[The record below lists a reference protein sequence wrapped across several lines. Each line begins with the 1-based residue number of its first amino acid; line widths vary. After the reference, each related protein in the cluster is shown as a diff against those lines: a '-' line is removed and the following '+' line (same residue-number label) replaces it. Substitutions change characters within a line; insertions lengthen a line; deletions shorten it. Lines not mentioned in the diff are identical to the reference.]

1 MTWLITGFVTRLT
14 RRVPHVVQKLLTL
27 PGHPRSPPVFSGIR
41 VARFF
46 VFCIMF
52 LRLLFVLLSCLSF
65 NLRFRLYSWYLQIFL
80 EVVSQYIHLL
90 FEETWV
96 PGDPQIIDKPPPNI
110 TYTVCVESTSG
121 QLFLESNSLLTWLAS
136 YKVQK
141 LLVLRE
147 HLNSPPHFWRGPC
160 FTSFT
165 FSVLWCV
172 VLYCIVLCF
181 VCFVCLF
188 PVSCESNVSGFFILD

>member
-1 MTWLITGFVTRLT
+1 
-14 RRVPHVVQKLLTL
+14 
-27 PGHPRSPPVFSGIR
+27 
-41 VARFF
+41 
-46 VFCIMF
+46 
-52 LRLLFVLLSCLSF
+52 LSF
-65 NLRFRLYSWYLQIFL
+65 CPFSFGYCIVFPSSIYGFRLSSWYLQIFL

-96 PGDPQIIDKPPPNI
+96 PRDPQISDKPPPNI

-121 QLFLESNSLLTWLAS
+121 QLFLESNSLLTWLVS

-147 HLNSPPHFWRGPC
+147 HLSSPPHVWRGPC

-165 FSVLWCV
+165 FSVLCCA

-181 VCFVCLF
+181 VFCLF
-188 PVSCESNVSGFFILD
+188 CLSFSCVLWVQCFQCLWIVHSRLTPLVFPNVYRHWLRR

>member
-1 MTWLITGFVTRLT
+1 
-14 RRVPHVVQKLLTL
+14 
-27 PGHPRSPPVFSGIR
+27 
-41 VARFF
+41 
-46 VFCIMF
+46 
-52 LRLLFVLLSCLSF
+52 LSF
-65 NLRFRLYSWYLQIFL
+65 CPFSFGYCIVFPSSIYGFRLSSWYLQIFL

-121 QLFLESNSLLTWLAS
+121 QLFLESNSLLTWLVS

-141 LLVLRE
+141 LLALRE
-147 HLNSPPHFWRGPC
+147 HLSSPPHFLRGPS

-165 FSVLWCV
+165 FSVLC
-172 VLYCIVLCF
+172 CIVLFCF
-181 VCFVCLF
+181 SFSCVLWVQCFQCLWIVHSWLTLWF
-188 PVSCESNVSGFFILD
+188 SLTFIDTDCVGRCTKIQLPYDRGHNDPLFKRNNSLLTNTKERGVIGK